1 MKNGVA
7 IWHYRNRTVLEN
19 AEYFA
24 DHGFDSVS
32 LHGASMHK
40 IAKSD
45 EEGAKLA
52 EVVARKNLVLSVHHK
67 LPIDHSEKSV
77 AVFLDAINAMG
88 KWQEKYGLLGILSFD
103 VPLDIRDNIT
113 PYVDYVLKTVGGCK
127 IALEDFGLTDA
138 ERAQIEHL
146 KGNPR
151 FGFLVDIG
159 HMNIRL
165 CGKND
170 SGNPLFT
177 NFADECPASEK
188 PGYEEFLRA
197 FRSKEFPIFELHLHN
212 NNGIDDQHYFIE
224 DGPLDIPAVAKV
236 MKTLGFDGVVTNESA
251 PGYTFECP
259 FEVADRRIGEN
270 LAWWKELCK

>member
-1 MKNGVA
+1 MKNGLA
-7 IWHYRNRTVLEN
+7 IWHYRHRDVFGN

-40 IAKSD
+40 IAKS
-45 EEGAKLA
+45 EEDGARLA
-52 EVVARKNLVLSVHHK
+52 EIVARKSLVLSVHHK
-67 LPIDHSEKSV
+67 LPMDHSEKSV
-77 AVFLDAINAMG
+77 DHFLDAINAMG

-103 VPLDIRDNIT
+103 VPRDIRDNIT

-127 IALEDFGLTDA
+127 VALEDFGLTDA

-151 FGFLVDIG
+151 FGYLIDIG
-159 HMNIRL
+159 HMYVRL
-165 CGKND
+165 CGGNG

-177 NFADECPASEK
+177 NFPDECSSSEK

-197 FRSKEFPIFELHLHN
+197 FLSKEFPVFEIHLSN
-212 NNGIDDQHYFIE
+212 NNGVDDQHYFIE
-224 DGPLDIPAVAKV
+224 DGPLDIPAVARV
-236 MKTLGFDGVVTNESA
+236 LKTLGFDGVVTNESA
-251 PGYTFECP
+251 PGYTFEC
-259 FEVADRRIGEN
+259 EAEESDRRIIAGLEY
-270 LAWWKELCK
+270 WKTLCK